1 MRANPS
7 LRRLLAAWLQSCLGT
22 GAGYVALLLL
32 TVRYLHSAWAVTAVL
47 LADFLPAI
55 VLGTIFGALADRHS
69 RRRLVV
75 IANLVQ
81 AAAWV
86 GLAFV
91 HTAAPILTLAVLAGV
106 GNALQRPAMRAAL
119 PVVAGDAR
127 QVAAAWFDTCRWLG
141 ITVGPAIAAALFAIS
156 GVALPLALN
165 GLSFLLAAAAI
176 STLAIERPASSGHH
190 EEAAGSGL
198 RDGLSIA
205 FAAPAVAAVIACSA
219 AAVIAGG
226 LLNVCEP
233 LLATK
238 VLHGSG
244 SDYALLVACYGAGM
258 VTGSVLV
265 ARRGEV
271 EAALIIRRY
280 LAALLLSGL
289 GMAASAIVGSVAP
302 ATIAFAATGYANALL
317 VVSETQLIQ
326 LRVPN
331 AVQGRLFGAKDTL
344 EGAFYLLG
352 LLGAGALVA
361 AGGVRLT
368 LATGAGLYGICTLA
382 GVVALRPLSGRRAL
396 GAATAAAFKHD
407 PELAIAASY
416 EATRRFDPAAASAAI
431 DDSPVDGDSA
441 LETPVDERLTSVRPV
456 RSASPG

>member
-1 MRANPS
+1 LTAILRANPS
-7 LRRLLAAWLQSCLGT
+7 LRRLLGAWLQSCLGT

-32 TVRYLHSAWAVTAVL
+32 TVRDVHGAWAVPAVL
-47 LADFLPAI
+47 LADFVPAI
-55 VLGTIFGALADRHS
+55 ALGAAFGALADRHS
-69 RRRLVV
+69 RRQLVV
-75 IANLVQ
+75 IANVLQ
-81 AAAWV
+81 AGAWG

-91 HTAAPILTLAVLAGV
+91 HTAAPILVLAALAGI

-127 QVAAAWFDTCRWLG
+127 QVAAAWYDTCRWIG
-141 ITVGPAIAAALFAIS
+141 ITVGPVFAAALFAVS

-165 GLSFLLAAAAI
+165 GLSFLVAGAVIAR
-176 STLAIERPASSGHH
+176 LAIERPSSAAEPQ
-190 EEAAGSGL
+190 EEAGSGV
-198 RDGLSIA
+198 REGLAIA

-219 AAVIAGG
+219 AAVISGG
-226 LLNVCEP
+226 FLNVCEP
-233 LLATK
+233 LLATT

-265 ARRGEV
+265 ARRGDV
-271 EAALIIRRY
+271 GAALLIRRY
-280 LAALLLSGL
+280 LASLLLSGL
-289 GMAASAIVGSVAP
+289 GMAASAIVGSIAP

-331 AVQGRLFGAKDTL
+331 AVQGRLFGAKDTV

-352 LLGAGALVA
+352 LLGAGVLVA

-368 LATGAGLYGICTLA
+368 LATGAGLYAVCTIAGI
-382 GVVALRPLSGRRAL
+382 VVLRPLSRGRRGPGSAAYAHEPAL
-396 GAATAAAFKHD
+396 ATAAT
-407 PELAIAASY
+407 Y
-416 EATRRFDPAAASAAI
+416 EATRRFDPAAAGASR
-431 DDSPVDGDSA
+431 DEELLP
-441 LETPVDERLTSVRPV
+441 DERGAAADFAT
-456 RSASPG
+456 